1 MNGIGD
7 LKKNHRWK
15 FILHVNLHR
24 RYYVCGGFFLVQNM
38 IVMQANLPLFTSND
52 LKPFLILQ

>member
-7 LKKNHRWK
+7 LKKKSPLEVYTTCK
-15 FILHVNLHR
+15 FTFTLLCLWGII
-24 RYYVCGGFFLVQNM
+24 LVQNM

-52 LKPFLILQ
+52 LKPF

>member
-7 LKKNHRWK
+7 LKKKSRWK
-15 FILHVNLHR
+15 FILHVNLHL

-52 LKPFLILQ
+52 LKPF